1 MMDNKQVTNNYNIKI
16 SPEDENKISKVIFD
30 ISAMLKNN
38 EKLSKAIL
46 AHLTFVILKIQKNSE
61 ILNIS
66 IIQYYQEK

>member
-1 MMDNKQVTNNYNIKI
+1 MDNKQVTNNYNIKI

-46 AHLTFVILKIQKNSE
+46 AHLTFVILKIQENSE

>member
-46 AHLTFVILKIQKNSE
+46 AHLTFVILKIQENSE

>member
-1 MMDNKQVTNNYNIKI
+1 MDNKQVTNNYNIKI